1 VRCWNRLPRE
11 PVESLSLEA
20 FKNHGDVA
28 LEDMVSRYGRD
39 GLALDLMILG
49 VFSKLYDSMILGEG
63 LMVGLDVLGGHFQS

>member
-1 VRCWNRLPRE
+1 MKSP
-11 PVESLSLEA
+11 SLEA

-49 VFSKLYDSMILGEG
+49 VFSKLYDSR
-63 LMVGLDVLGGHFQS
+63 